1 MSPPRSYR
9 NFAEFEREYLKPAY
23 RVGQTFED
31 LIEDSPFDAEFE
43 FDRDPFDEEESDDDD
58 A

>member
-23 RVGQTFED
+23 RVGQTLED
-31 LIEDSPFDAEFE
+31 LIEDSPFEAEFE
-43 FDRDPFDEEESDDDD
+43 FDRDPFEEEESDDDD
-58 A
+58 Y

>member
-43 FDRDPFDEEESDDDD
+43 FDRDPFEDEESDDDEG
-58 A
+58 